1 MRKTTIALALSLAVL
16 AAAPGAKAQV
26 PGIDLQFI
34 PKIGA
39 YLPVSDLG
47 EVRVGAEEIAA
58 EMEASLAV
66 GLGLELDL
74 PLSPL
79 NVRAN
84 IDYATGSEIS
94 LEGRGIQLSEA
105 VDATVLALVGDLV
118 FRPLPRVAI
127 VQPYLLGGA
136 GIKRY
141 NFDTDDLA
149 GGVGDFLSD
158 DQNDFT
164 VHLGAGLD
172 IGLGPLA
179 FMAEVSDYISWFAPN
194 GGDSEMQNDIFGM
207 VGVRVGML

>member
-1 MRKTTIALALSLAVL
+1 MRKATMALALALAVL
-16 AAAPGAKAQV
+16 AAAPGARAQV
-26 PGIDLQFI
+26 PGLDLQFI

-39 YLPVSDLG
+39 YLPVNDLG
-47 EVRVGAEEIAA
+47 QLRAGAEEIAA

-84 IDYATGSEIS
+84 LDYATGSQIS
-94 LEGRGIQLSEA
+94 LEGIQGSD

-118 FRPLPRVAI
+118 FRPLPRLAV

-141 NFDTDDLA
+141 NFDTDDL
-149 GGVGDFLSD
+149 GGGFGDFLSD

-172 IGLGPLA
+172 VGLGPLA